1 MRFIH
6 WIDENEV
13 DGCSNKEKA
22 DSSCQNSTGSNWI
35 AVPYMELANRIEV
48 WFANQAPEEGV
59 DDAIHKILYDRGEG
73 VGDNN
78 SDGKFDDVA
87 AHDEFLETLNHGE
100 SISFFWVDGPR
111 ALLQRGRDGHAPW
124 G

>member
-1 MRFIH
+1 MTLSTRFFTIG
-6 WIDENEV
+6 V
-13 DGCSNKEKA
+13 KA
-22 DSSCQNSTGSNWI
+22 
-35 AVPYMELANRIEV
+35 
-48 WFANQAPEEGV
+48 F
-59 DDAIHKILYDRGEG
+59 
-73 VGDNN
+73 GDNN